1 MDEHEKCFTAG
12 MLALLIALLMMMMLA
27 GCAGTRIVQMPVVTH
42 DTICTN
48 IVRVDTF
55 NNTEREY
62 VNVFTAGDTVY
73 KVREVTRWREHTSI
87 KHDTLFVHKTDSV
100 SVPVPVERKPTFW
113 ERQERNIEKMVIA
126 LLGYVAVVLLVVWA
140 VRYAKRS

>member
-12 MLALLIALLMMMMLA
+12 MLALLITLLMMMLS
-27 GCAGTRIVQMPVVTH
+27 GCAGTRIVQIPVVSH

-100 SVPVPVERKPTFW
+100 SVPVPAERKLTFW
-113 ERQERNIEKMVIA
+113 ERQERNI
-126 LLGYVAVVLLVVWA
+126 GQVVLVICGMGLVWLAAWV
-140 VRYAKRS
+140 VRRYAKRS

>member
-1 MDEHEKCFTAG
+1 MEENEKIFTAG
-12 MLALLIALLMMMMLA
+12 MLALLIALLMMMLS
-27 GCAGTRIVQMPVVTH
+27 GCAGTRIVQMPVSVH

-87 KHDTLFVHKTDSV
+87 KHDTLFIHKTDSV
-100 SVPVPVERKPTFW
+100 SVPVPVERKLTFW
-113 ERQERNIEKMVIA
+113 ERQERNI
-126 LLGYVAVVLLVVWA
+126 GQVVLVICGMGLVWLVAWA
-140 VRYAKRS
+140 ARRFARKQ

>member
-12 MLALLIALLMMMMLA
+12 MLALLIALLMMMLS
-27 GCAGTRIVQMPVVTH
+27 GCAGTRIVQIPIATH

-55 NNTEREY
+55 TNTEREY

-100 SVPVPVERKPTFW
+100 SVPVPVERKLTFW
-113 ERQERNIEKMVIA
+113 ERQERNIEKMAIA
-126 LLGYVAVVLLVVWA
+126 LLGYVAVVLLVAWLIR
-140 VRYAKRS
+140 RYAKRS

>member
-1 MDEHEKCFTAG
+1 MDEHEKYFTAG
-12 MLALLIALLMMMMLA
+12 MLALLIALLMTMLS
-27 GCAGTRIVQMPVVTH
+27 GCAGTRIVQMPIVTH

-55 NNTEREY
+55 TNTEKEY

-87 KHDTLFVHKTDSV
+87 KHDTLFIHKTDSV
-100 SVPVPVERKPTFW
+100 SVPVPVERKLTFW
-113 ERQERNIEKMVIA
+113 ERQERNI
-126 LLGYVAVVLLVVWA
+126 GQVVLVICGMGMVWLVAWV
-140 VRYAKRS
+140 VRRYAKRS

>member
-12 MLALLIALLMMMMLA
+12 MLALLITLLMMMLS
-27 GCAGTRIVQMPVVTH
+27 GCAGTRIVQMPAVTH

-87 KHDTLFVHKTDSV
+87 KHDTLFIHKTGSV
-100 SVPVPVERKPTFW
+100 SVPVPVERKLTFW
-113 ERQERNIEKMVIA
+113 ERQERNIKKMGIA
-126 LLGYVAVVLLVVWA
+126 VLGYVAVVLLVAWV
-140 VRYAKRS
+140 VRRFARKQ

>member
-1 MDEHEKCFTAG
+1 MDECEKCFTAG
-12 MLALLIALLMMMMLA
+12 MLALLIALLMMMFS
-27 GCAGTRIVQMPVVTH
+27 GCAGTRIVQIPIVTH

-87 KHDTLFVHKTDSV
+87 KHDTLFIHKTDSV
-100 SVPVPVERKPTFW
+100 SVPVSVERKLTFW
-113 ERQERNIEKMVIA
+113 ERQEQNIEKMVIA
-126 LLGYVAVVLLVVWA
+126 LLGYVAVVLLVAWG
-140 VRYAKRS
+140 VRRYVKRS